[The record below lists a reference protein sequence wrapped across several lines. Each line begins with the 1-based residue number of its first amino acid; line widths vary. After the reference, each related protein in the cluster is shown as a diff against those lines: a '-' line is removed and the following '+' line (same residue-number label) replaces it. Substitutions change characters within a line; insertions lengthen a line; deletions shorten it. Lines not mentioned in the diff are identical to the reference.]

1 MKPLFH
7 FLPLAHVS
15 RTSGSTKM
23 PTIDSTSKTQISPIK
38 KSYTIFLISPPHQ
51 YLFQQID
58 CRYLYLL
65 PSDNLQYMDM
75 ASCYLSL
82 EYRTPQ

>member
-38 KSYTIFLISPPHQ
+38 KSYTVMRRIIVPT
-51 YLFQQID
+51 YGNITA
-58 CRYLYLL
+58 
-65 PSDNLQYMDM
+65 N
-75 ASCYLSL
+75 
-82 EYRTPQ
+82 